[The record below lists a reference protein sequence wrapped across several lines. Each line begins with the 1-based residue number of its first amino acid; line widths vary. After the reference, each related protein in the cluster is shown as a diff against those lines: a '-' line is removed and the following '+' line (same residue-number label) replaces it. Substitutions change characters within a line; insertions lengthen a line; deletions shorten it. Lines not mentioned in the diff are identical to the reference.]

1 MEEDSNEIKTSKT
14 LESNNNNNNNNNEN
28 EEIPGE

>member
-14 LESNNNNNNNNNEN
+14 LESNNNNNNNNEN